1 MSYKI
6 AGIDVHKRVL
16 MVVVID
22 ASTPEEKPERRRFT
36 TMPSDLHR
44 LSIWLREQRV
54 EEAVME
60 STAQYWRTVWLELE
74 PYLRLQLAQAF
85 SNRAPRGRKHD
96 FKDAERLVRRLIAD
110 ELILSFVPGEE
121 QRTWRNLTRMKT
133 QLNRD
138 RVRLQNQMEC
148 LLEEMRI
155 KLSMV
160 VSDLLGA
167 SGVRILRALAQ
178 GESDSKKLALLG
190 DNQLKCSEEQLV
202 DALTGR
208 PQPMH
213 REMLRL
219 QLERLQ
225 LIDRQIK
232 ELNGLIAQAMKPHQ
246 EAVIRLAEVPGLGVD
261 SAQPVIAE
269 VGVQANTFPS
279 AAELTSWVG
288 TCPGKDESAEDNHS
302 SRSAKGNKYLRRVLN
317 QSAHAAVKK
326 KGSHFQAVFRRLL
339 PRLGYKSA
347 IWAIAHRLCRLIWK
361 ILHEGVRYIERGSE
375 SDPKLREH
383 RARTLA
389 RALRKLGYD
398 VAITPINPS
407 TAQKAMQ
414 TYGV

>member
-1 MSYKI
+1 MSHKI

-74 PYLRLQLAQAF
+74 PYLGLQLAQAF

-96 FKDAERLVRRLIAD
+96 FKDAERLVRRLIAE

-121 QRTWRNLTRMKT
+121 QRTWRNMTRMKT

-167 SGVRILRALAQ
+167 SGLRILRALAQ

-190 DNQLKCSEEQLV
+190 DDQLKCSEEQLV

-225 LIDRQIK
+225 LIDRQIE

-261 SAQPVIAE
+261 SAQQVIAE
-269 VGVQANTFPS
+269 VGVQASTFPS

-361 ILHEGVRYIERGSE
+361 ILHEGVRYIEQGSE

-407 TAQKAMQ
+407 TTQKAMQ
-414 TYGV
+414 T

>member
-96 FKDAERLVRRLIAD
+96 FKDAERLVRRLIAE

-167 SGVRILRALAQ
+167 SGLRILRALAQ

-190 DNQLKCSEEQLV
+190 DDQLKCSEEQLV

-208 PQPMH
+208 PHPMH

-225 LIDRQIK
+225 LIDRQIE

-261 SAQPVIAE
+261 SAQQVIAE
-269 VGVQANTFPS
+269 VGVQASTFPS

-361 ILHEGVRYIERGSE
+361 ILHEGVRYIEQGSE

-407 TAQKAMQ
+407 TTQKAMQ
-414 TYGV
+414 T

>member
-110 ELILSFVPGEE
+110 ELILSFVPDGE
-121 QRTWRNLTRMKT
+121 QRTWRNMTRMKT
-133 QLNRD
+133 QLRRD

-225 LIDRQIK
+225 LIDRQIQ

-261 SAQPVIAE
+261 SAQQVIAE
-269 VGVQANTFPS
+269 VGVQASTFPS

-347 IWAIAHRLCRLIWK
+347 IWAIAHRLCRVIWK
-361 ILHEGVRYIERGSE
+361 ILHEGVRYIEQGSE
-375 SDPKLREH
+375 SDPRVRER
-383 RARTLA
+383 RARILA

-414 TYGV
+414 T

>member
-1 MSYKI
+1 MSYKV

-74 PYLRLQLAQAF
+74 PYLGLQLAQAF

-110 ELILSFVPGEE
+110 ELILSFVRGEE

-167 SGVRILRALAQ
+167 SGLRILRALAQ

-190 DNQLKCSEEQLV
+190 DDQLKCSEEQLV

-208 PQPMH
+208 PHPMH

-225 LIDRQIK
+225 LIDRQIE

-261 SAQPVIAE
+261 SAQQVIAE
-269 VGVQANTFPS
+269 VGVQASTFPS

-361 ILHEGVRYIERGSE
+361 ILHEGVRYIEQGSE

-414 TYGV
+414 T